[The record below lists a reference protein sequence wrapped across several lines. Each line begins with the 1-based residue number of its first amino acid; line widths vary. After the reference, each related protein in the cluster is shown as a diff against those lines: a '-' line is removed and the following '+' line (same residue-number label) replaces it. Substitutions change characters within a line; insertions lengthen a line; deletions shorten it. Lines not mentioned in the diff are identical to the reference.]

1 MAGIKK
7 NTNFLLQE
15 GLARLFCLVSFDIIT
30 LELWT
35 EIAPR

>member
-1 MAGIKK
+1 MNKTYLSNI
-7 NTNFLLQE
+7 QE

-30 LELWT
+30 VELWT